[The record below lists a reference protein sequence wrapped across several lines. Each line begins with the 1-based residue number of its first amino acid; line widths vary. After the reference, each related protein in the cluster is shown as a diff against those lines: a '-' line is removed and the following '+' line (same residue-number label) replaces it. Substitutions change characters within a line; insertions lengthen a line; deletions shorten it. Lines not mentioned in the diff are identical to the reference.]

1 MPLFISINWASLVTK
16 WVVIQKICSKM
27 HGVSCTSTH
36 HDVIDLINHETVKNT
51 KHDYLKNEALLFY
64 KIIGASCDTF
74 SEVII
79 L

>member
-1 MPLFISINWASLVTK
+1 
-16 WVVIQKICSKM
+16 M
-27 HGVSCTSTH
+27 HLVSCTNTQ
-36 HDVIDLINHETVKNT
+36 HDVIDLINHETVKNA
-51 KHDYLKNEALLFY
+51 KHEYLENETLLFY